1 MVRPGAGTL
10 LNREMEGRAAS
21 SDAELVEEV
30 REGIAEAF
38 EVLVRRYLRAAH
50 GLAMSIVVDADE
62 ADDVVQDGFILALR
76 RIHQLR
82 EPAAFR
88 NWLLSIVRNRA
99 INTRVSAARRIES
112 GLDEIQV
119 VSDAAT
125 PDADLERVEFQREVQ
140 KAAEGLTKMQR
151 RVFLLHDIEGKN
163 HGEIAES
170 LGISKGSSR
179 VHLHMAR
186 RGLQGRL
193 IGHYSKDMV

>member
-1 MVRPGAGTL
+1 MS
-10 LNREMEGRAAS
+10 REIAGRAAS

-30 REGIAEAF
+30 REGIVEAF
-38 EVLVRRYLRAAH
+38 EALVRRYLRAAH
-50 GLAMSIVVDADE
+50 RLAMSIVADADE
-62 ADDVVQDGFILALR
+62 ADDIVQDGFILALR

-99 INTRVSAARRIES
+99 INIRAAAARRAEPGLEETRVAS
-112 GLDEIQV
+112 GL
-119 VSDAAT
+119 AG
-125 PDADLERVEFQREVQ
+125 PDAELERAELEKEVQ
-140 KAAEGLTKMQR
+140 RAAEGLTRMQR

-170 LGISKGSSR
+170 LGISRGSSR

-186 RGLQGRL
+186 RGVQSRL
-193 IGHYSKDMV
+193 IGHYSKDMP